1 MIYFSGLLRQKYS
14 EYANIDNKVS
24 RDIKNGKYIKIV
36 KGLYEDDKNT
46 PGYLLAGSIYGPS
59 YLSFDYALS
68 YYNLIPERVV
78 NYTSATNNKKKHKN
92 YDTYF
97 GVFTYQDV
105 PTSVYFKEIK
115 LMQEGE
121 YYYQIATPEKA
132 ICDKIYSLSPIKT
145 ISNLK
150 IMLFDDL
157 RIDENEFNKL
167 NKKVIIELAED
178 YHSSNVK
185 LLAKYMKGE
194 KDE

>member
-1 MIYFSGLLRQKYS
+1 MIYFSGILRQKYS
-14 EYANIDNKVS
+14 EYANIDNKIS
-24 RDIKNGKYIKIV
+24 RDTKNGKYVKIV

-115 LMQEGE
+115 LMQEGD

-167 NKKVIIELAED
+167 NKKVIIELAKD

-185 LLAKYMKGE
+185 LLAKYMKRE

>member
-1 MIYFSGLLRQKYS
+1 MIYFSGILREKYS
-14 EYANIDNKVS
+14 DYSNVKMKIS
-24 RDIKNGKYIKIV
+24 RDVKNGKYIKIV

-78 NYTSATNNKKKHKN
+78 NYTSATNNKKKHKK

-97 GVFTYQDV
+97 GTFTYQDV
-105 PTSVYFKEIK
+105 PTNVYFKEIK
-115 LMQEGE
+115 LVQEGE

-132 ICDKIYSLSPIKT
+132 ICDKLYSLSPIGT

-167 NKKVIIELAED
+167 NKNMIISLAED
-178 YHSSNVK
+178 YHSTNVK
-185 LLAKYMKGE
+185 LLARYMRGE
-194 KDE
+194 RDE